1 MSGTENRQII
11 LVEKPKGALTEAHF
25 RSQIGEVPV
34 PDDGQIL
41 VRTILLSLD
50 AANRA
55 WMDGATYRQQVMAGD
70 VMHGYGMG
78 EVVSSKSDKFA
89 PGDIVD
95 CEVGW
100 QDYAVIKARR
110 ATKVIDHRPLKDLL
124 SVFGIAGLT
133 AHHGLMQVGQPKPG
147 ETVVVSGAAGSVG
160 TLVGQ
165 IAKAVGCRVI
175 GIAGGP
181 EKCAWLVEDLG
192 FDGTIDYKAGHLMRD
207 LQAQCPDGIDV
218 YFDNVGGPI
227 LEAALQTMNNKGRIV
242 CCGAVS
248 QYNTS
253 ELSSPRGI
261 PGNMV
266 IKRLRMEGFIAMDF
280 PTHDAAAFADL
291 SRWIKSGELKVI
303 EDMIEGLENAPAG
316 LIGLLAGENR
326 GKRMI
331 RVAPDPA

>member
-1 MSGTENRQII
+1 MIGTKNRQII
-11 LVEKPKGALTEAHF
+11 LTQKPKGKLTLEHF
-25 RSQIGEVPV
+25 ELQENDVLAPQDGE
-34 PDDGQIL
+34 IL

-55 WMDGATYRQQVMAGD
+55 WMESATYRRQVMPGD
-70 VMHGYGMG
+70 VMHGYGIG
-78 EVVSSKSDKFA
+78 EVVASQSDRFSV
-89 PGDIVD
+89 GDIVD

-100 QDYAVIKARR
+100 QDYALIKERHASK
-110 ATKVIDHRPLKDLL
+110 ALDHRPLKDLY
-124 SVFGIAGLT
+124 SVLGIAGLT
-133 AHHGLMQVGQPKPG
+133 AHHGLMQVGQPKAR
-147 ETVVVSGAAGSVG
+147 EMVVVSGAAGSVG

-165 IAKAVGCRVI
+165 IAKAKGCHTI

-181 EKCAWLVEDLG
+181 EKCAWLVDELG
-192 FDGTIDYKAGHLMRD
+192 FDSAIDYKAGRVSRELR
-207 LQAQCPDGIDV
+207 QKCPEGIDV

-227 LEAALQTMNNKGRIV
+227 LEAALQNMSNKGRIV

-248 QYNTS
+248 QYDTDQA
-253 ELSSPRGI
+253 SSPRGI
-261 PGNMV
+261 PGSLV

-280 PTHDAAAFADL
+280 PEKDEAAFADL
-291 SRWIKSGELKVI
+291 SALIKSGQLKVI
-303 EDMIEGLENAPAG
+303 EDIIDGLENAPSG